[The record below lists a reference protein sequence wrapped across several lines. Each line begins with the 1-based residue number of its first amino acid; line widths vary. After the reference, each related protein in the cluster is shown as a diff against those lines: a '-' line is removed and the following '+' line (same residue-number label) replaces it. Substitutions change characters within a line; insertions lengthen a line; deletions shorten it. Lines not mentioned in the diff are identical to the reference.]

1 MLFNFTF
8 PKSLWRF
15 LASTFVILIGCSLCK
30 MESNSFLPSLRAEIY
45 RGKRTSLGTKTKKH
59 PKPRTIIPQ
68 MVSDFECKGSANSW
82 GHS

>member
-30 MESNSFLPSLRAEIY
+30 MESNSFLPLCALKYIEERELPSAP
-45 RGKRTSLGTKTKKH
+45 KQKKH

-68 MVSDFECKGSANSW
+68 MVSDFECKGIR
-82 GHS
+82 GVGGV

>member
-30 MESNSFLPSLRAEIY
+30 MESNSFLSLRAEIY
-45 RGKRTSLGTKTKKH
+45 RGKRTSLGTKTKKA
-59 PKPRTIIPQ
+59 PKT
-68 MVSDFECKGSANSW
+68 KNH
-82 GHS
+82 HSTDGF

>member
-30 MESNSFLPSLRAEIY
+30 MESNSFLPLCALIY
-45 RGKRTSLGTKTKKH
+45 IGVGHRKQKSTRNQETHTWMSTC
-59 PKPRTIIPQ
+59 
-68 MVSDFECKGSANSW
+68 FECKGRVKSW
-82 GHS
+82 GYS